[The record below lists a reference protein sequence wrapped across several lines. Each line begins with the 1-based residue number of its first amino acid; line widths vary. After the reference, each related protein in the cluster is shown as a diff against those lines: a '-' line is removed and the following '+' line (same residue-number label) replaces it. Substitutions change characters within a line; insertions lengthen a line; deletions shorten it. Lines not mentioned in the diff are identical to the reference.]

1 MCALTAPALFD
12 QDSEDGLVLVLR
24 EHPEPEQ
31 IEALKKVV
39 ALCPSGALSL
49 GDDETM
55 SEQLYAVA
63 EYIKSLCD
71 KMKGD
76 RGGLFGGC
84 GQYSFSEPGENA
96 PTTVTAAAPPQQF
109 PGR

>member
-1 MCALTAPALFD
+1 MRIKANRDVCVGAGMCALTAPALFD

-49 GDDETM
+49 GDDETIT
-55 SEQLYAVA
+55 SSDA
-63 EYIKSLCD
+63 S
-71 KMKGD
+71 
-76 RGGLFGGC
+76 
-84 GQYSFSEPGENA
+84 
-96 PTTVTAAAPPQQF
+96 
-109 PGR
+109 